1 MVDKK
6 KTSSTK
12 TEEVKGQVDK
22 DQPIEEAKES
32 EEEVKAPKKEK
43 KSAKTVKKKT
53 QKDKLAVAEE
63 KYNTLNDKY
72 LRLYSEFDNYRKR
85 TSREKLEMSKV
96 ATEGLMADLLPV
108 LDDFERALKSS
119 EEAVDLEA
127 IREGE
132 KLIYNK
138 FRKLLELKG
147 LEPIES
153 VGKDFD
159 TDLHE
164 AITKFPA
171 PSEEMKG
178 KVIDETEKGYKLNGK
193 VIRFSKVVIGE

>member
-53 QKDKLAVAEE
+53 QKDKLAEAEE
-63 KYNTLNDKY
+63 KYKMLNDKY

-85 TSREKLEMSKV
+85 TSREKLEMSKT
-96 ATEGLMADLLPV
+96 ATEGLMTDLLPI
-108 LDDFERALKSS
+108 LDDFERAIKSS
-119 EEAVDLEA
+119 EEADNMEA

-138 FRKLLELKG
+138 FRKLLEMKG
-147 LEPIES
+147 LESFNS
-153 VGKDFD
+153 VGENFD

>member
-1 MVDKK
+1 MVEKK

-12 TEEVKGQVDK
+12 KEEVKSQVDK

-53 QKDKLAVAEE
+53 QKDKLAEAEE
-63 KYNTLNDKY
+63 KYKMLNDKY

-85 TSREKLEMSKV
+85 TSREKLEMSKT
-96 ATEGLMADLLPV
+96 ATEGLMTDLLPI
-108 LDDFERALKSS
+108 LDDFERAIKSS
-119 EEAVDLEA
+119 EEADNMEA

-138 FRKLLELKG
+138 FRKLLEMKG
-147 LEPIES
+147 LESFNS
-153 VGKDFD
+153 VGENFD